1 MIPTTTSTSTMM
13 NVLYS
18 STSFLLLLL
27 IGLLIVNFNIS
38 VISSGFCQ
46 DRIRRW
52 NLSEDD
58 DEDEEGYEH
67 DQLEPQQGES
77 RPVFSSSSTFSL
89 AQSMSTSRLPH
100 EPLDRQ
106 RLSSDRRRNYASTH
120 NISQR
125 IRSTSSQQQQQHDG
139 EGDGNGDDGRHHQL
153 ATHTQSTATI
163 TTTRDRELEETY
175 EIIYRNISRRY
186 LEGEDVKSWMWLMGA
201 LLISI
206 VCIRVEL
213 LLFDSLTTSSEYVDE
228 GTTNTTNVTNVT
240 TIDKPIYS
248 NITNII
254 TNISASSN
262 TTANESY
269 PVF

>member
-201 LLISI
+201 LLINI

-213 LLFDSLTTSSEYVDE
+213 LLFDSLTSLEYVDE
-228 GTTNTTNVTNVT
+228 STTDTTNVT
-240 TIDKPIYS
+240 TIHKPIYS
-248 NITNII
+248 NISTII
-254 TNISASSN
+254 TNISASSSY
-262 TTANESY
+262 TTENESY